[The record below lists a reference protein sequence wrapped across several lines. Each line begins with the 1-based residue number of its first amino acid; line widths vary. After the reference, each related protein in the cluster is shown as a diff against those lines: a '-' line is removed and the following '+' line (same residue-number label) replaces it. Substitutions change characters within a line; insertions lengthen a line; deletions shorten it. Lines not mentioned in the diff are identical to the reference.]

1 MIGAMKANNELA
13 VLLGQLWRFAMTGGI
28 VTAFGVGAYWV
39 IATFLPVAPLVA
51 NFVGY
56 LVAVSTGYLLH
67 SRWSFRGHGRRD
79 NLARTTSRFF
89 IVSLA
94 SLGLNSL
101 FVWFFTGLL
110 QGPTWWPVI
119 PMLTVTPLVTFTLN
133 RKWVF
138 A

>member
-1 MIGAMKANNELA
+1 MIGTMKAENELEI
-13 VLLGQLWRFAMTGGI
+13 LIGQLWRFAMTGGF
-28 VTAFGVGAYWV
+28 VTALGVGAYWV
-39 IATFLPVAPLVA
+39 LATFFPVAPLVA
-51 NFVGY
+51 NFIGY
-56 LVAVSTGYLLH
+56 VVAFTTGYVLH

-79 NLARTTSRFF
+79 NPVRTTGRFF
-89 IVSLA
+89 VVSLV

-110 QGPTWWPVI
+110 QGPTWWPVV
-119 PMLTVTPLVTFTLN
+119 PMLAVTPLVTFTLN